1 MFCKQNKPLRKTR
14 EFRDLTVKSEILIIY
29 VYILGLLFT
38 LGQLKHIKPFNYIQ
52 TFSLKK
58 KNLKHCTQ
66 VCFLTSRNKVSFIFK
81 TITFKGTE
89 HTEYQINR

>member
-1 MFCKQNKPLRKTR
+1 MF
-14 EFRDLTVKSEILIIY
+14 
-29 VYILGLLFT
+29 YILGLLFT

-58 KNLKHCTQ
+58 NQKKIKTLHRSLL
-66 VCFLTSRNKVSFIFK
+66 LTSHNKVSFIFK